1 MVERGY
7 GMRKE
12 EFTFDS
18 RDGVHKLWAVRY
30 LPEGEPKAIVQIVH
44 GMAEYVE
51 RYEGFAEYLTE
62 RGFMVTGEDHLG
74 HGRSVPEGETYGYF
88 CPQDPATVVVRDV
101 HRLKKM
107 NQEKYPGIPCFIL
120 GHSMGSYILRN
131 YLCRYGTGIQGAVVM
146 GTGTEN
152 PAAVAFVKALSACMQ
167 LIYGEKHLSRTLDKL
182 VMGKYDQ
189 RITNPRTE
197 SDWLTKD
204 EEIVNR
210 YRIDPLCGFPF
221 TVNGYRTLFELVSRL
236 NKKENL
242 SRLPKDLPVLVT
254 SGEEDPVGAYGAGV
268 KKAYESMKEAGM
280 RDVELK
286 LYPGDR
292 HEILNELDKAKV
304 MEDVAVWIEE
314 WL

>member
-146 GTGTEN
+146 GTGSEN

-242 SRLPKDLPVLVT
+242 SHLPKDLPVLVT

-280 RDVELK
+280 RNVELK

>member
-1 MVERGY
+1 
-7 GMRKE
+7 MRKE

-51 RYEGFAEYLTE
+51 RYEGFAEYLTD

-107 NQEKYPGIPCFIL
+107 NQEKFPGIPCFIL

-131 YLCRYGTGIQGAVVM
+131 YLFRYGTGIQGAVVM

-152 PAAVAFVKALSACMQ
+152 PAAVTFAKALSACMQ

-182 VMGKYDQ
+182 VMGKYNQ
-189 RITNPRTE
+189 RIANPRTE
-197 SDWLTKD
+197 SDWLSKD
-204 EEIVNR
+204 EETVNR

-254 SGEEDPVGAYGAGV
+254 SGEEDPVGAYGTGV

-280 RDVELK
+280 KQVELK

-292 HEILNELDKAKV
+292 HEILNELDKAQV
-304 MEDVAVWIEE
+304 MEDVAAWIEGK
-314 WL
+314 L

>member
-1 MVERGY
+1 
-7 GMRKE
+7 MRKE

-146 GTGTEN
+146 GTGSEN

-280 RDVELK
+280 RNVELK

>member
-1 MVERGY
+1 
-7 GMRKE
+7 MRKE

-146 GTGTEN
+146 GMGTEN

-280 RDVELK
+280 RNVELK

>member
-1 MVERGY
+1 
-7 GMRKE
+7 
-12 EFTFDS
+12 
-18 RDGVHKLWAVRY
+18 
-30 LPEGEPKAIVQIVH
+30 
-44 GMAEYVE
+44 
-51 RYEGFAEYLTE
+51 
-62 RGFMVTGEDHLG
+62 
-74 HGRSVPEGETYGYF
+74 
-88 CPQDPATVVVRDV
+88 
-101 HRLKKM
+101 
-107 NQEKYPGIPCFIL
+107 
-120 GHSMGSYILRN
+120 MGSYILRN

-146 GTGTEN
+146 GTGSEN

-268 KKAYESMKEAGM
+268 RKAYESMKEAGM